1 MISTDNAGRPRTDY
15 GNALIGIN
23 PRRWVLEHGIV
34 KKFRGAHAELIS
46 GVTLQIANGNRLLIE
61 AAGAGGFTRA
71 HTHAAARSDQ
81 GITLEKHPFGHLRPP
96 VTNVI
101 DVARHIDMR
110 RTGFNAG
117 GSRRAHILLGVFE
130 SLESRYRFRR
140 FELCSEVF
148 DRPQNRFG

>member
-1 MISTDNAGRPRTDY
+1 M
-15 GNALIGIN
+15 
-23 PRRWVLEHGIV
+23 LEHGIV

-46 GVTLQIANGNRLLIE
+46 GVTLQIANGNRLLMKRRAQ
-61 AAGAGGFTRA
+61 AASPRA

-81 GITLEKHPFGHLRPP
+81 RISFEKHPFGHLRPT

-130 SLESRYRFRR
+130 SLQSCYRFRR
-140 FELCSEVF
+140 FKLCSEVF

>member
-15 GNALIGIN
+15 GNALMGIN

-61 AAGAGGFTRA
+61 SAGAGGFTRA

-81 GITLEKHPFGHLRPP
+81 GIPFEKHPFGHLRPT

-110 RTGFNAG
+110 RAGFNAG
-117 GSRRAHILLGVFE
+117 SGRRAHILLGVFK

-140 FELCSEVF
+140 FKLSSEVF
-148 DRPQNRFG
+148 DRSQNRLG